1 MQRWYIEDERLGR
14 TASTDRSDDERAER
28 SPQGTVELMDLTE
41 FDPQVHGRMV
51 AELFRQ
57 LPHATIPFV
66 ERRASG
72 MAGIIVAP
80 TDDIGTADR
89 HPVVFLLD
97 RDRLRLIGE
106 TDACSRALD
115 AIAGEG
121 FATPSAASAL
131 CELIRLSVRDHPAQL
146 SGVRHDFEIIEERLL
161 NGSTRIDR
169 CRMRVD
175 SRRLLGLDTLYQ
187 GLSDVASE
195 LAESAGSAVPDGDR
209 LRFKALERHLDRLTT
224 RLESLRDYSLQ
235 LNSLY
240 QEAIDTR
247 QNSVMQWLTVI
258 ATIFMPLTFITGWY
272 GMNFPNMAMM
282 SQPWGYAL
290 VVVVCLAIAAA
301 EVLFFRRRGWLHFA
315 GEIRPHRRARGAG
328 GHRRDGFERG
338 DRARRR

>member
-14 TASTDRSDDERAER
+14 TASTDRSDDERVER

-209 LRFKALERHLDRLTT
+209 LRFRALERHLDRLTT

-315 GEIRPHRRARGAG
+315 GEIQPHRRARGAG

>member
-14 TASTDRSDDERAER
+14 TASTDRSDDERVER
-28 SPQGTVELMDLTE
+28 SPQGNVELMDLTE

-57 LPHATIPFV
+57 LLHATIPFV

-121 FATPSAASAL
+121 FATPSAASVL